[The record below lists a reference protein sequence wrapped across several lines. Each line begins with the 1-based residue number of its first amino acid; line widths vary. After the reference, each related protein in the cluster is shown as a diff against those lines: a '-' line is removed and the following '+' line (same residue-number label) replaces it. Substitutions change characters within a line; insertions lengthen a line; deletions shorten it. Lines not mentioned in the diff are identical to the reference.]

1 MTFRYPTRLDFTK
14 ELPPNIRTA
23 VEEQRRLAA
32 DVRLEDDF
40 GPLRFIAGI
49 DVGYD
54 LKRELTKAVVAVL
67 QYPSLELQTSV
78 IAYAPT
84 NFPYISGL
92 LAFRE
97 VPAILNALECLPEK
111 PDLLMVDGQGVAH
124 PRRLGIAAHLG
135 VVTRLPAIGV
145 GKSRLCGKHVDIAP
159 EKFSTAALTDKNEWI
174 GTVLRSKEKCNPLYI
189 SAGHRIRQQSALE
202 ITLSCFRGYRLPEPT
217 RIADQISKWALSNG
231 EEKIAPSPPSQR
243 IEDLP
248 LLTGDLFG
256 EENV

>member
-1 MTFRYPTRLDFTK
+1 MPFRYPPRLDFSK
-14 ELPPNIRTA
+14 ELPPDIRAA
-23 VEEQRRLAA
+23 VDQQRRLAA
-32 DVRLEDDF
+32 SVRLEDDI
-40 GPLRFIAGI
+40 GSLRTVAGV

-67 QYPSLELQTSV
+67 AYPSLELQTSV

-97 VPAILNALECLPEK
+97 VPAILKALDCLPQK

-135 VVTRLPAIGV
+135 VVTNLPAIGV
-145 GKSRLCGKHVDIAP
+145 GKSRLCGKHADLGP
-159 EKFSTAALTDKNEWI
+159 DKFATAALTDKNEWI

-189 SAGHRIRQQSALE
+189 SAGHRISQQSALE

-217 RIADQISKWALSNG
+217 RIADHISKWAL
-231 EEKIAPSPPSQR
+231 APDAATQAKGPPPGA
-243 IEDLP
+243 E
-248 LLTGDLFG
+248 GLFG
-256 EENV
+256 IKDV